1 MQSLVLNKYTKRQK
15 TTRLIN
21 PKVSVITVCYNSAA
35 TIERTIFSVK
45 NQSYKN
51 IEYIIVDGKSHD
63 STIQIVK
70 KFRFIDKLISEE
82 DAGIYDAMNKG
93 ISAASGQI
101 IAFLNA
107 DDFYKK
113 PNIVEKAVK
122 KIVSAELD
130 AVYGDV
136 DFFSSNDTNKILRRY
151 SSKFFSPKK
160 LAYGLMPAHP
170 SIFMKKEIFKVV
182 GKFDINYK
190 IAGDFDFI
198 LRAFKD
204 NHLRYLYIPEVF
216 VTMQNG
222 GVSTRGLKSTIILNK
237 EIMQSCIK
245 NGIKTNWARLISR
258 YFVKIFE
265 FIGLSH

>member
-1 MQSLVLNKYTKRQK
+1 MKRLLLNEYPKRKK
-15 TTRLIN
+15 TAGLIN

-35 TIERTIFSVK
+35 TIERTICSVK

-51 IEYIIVDGKSHD
+51 IEYIIVDGKSND

-70 KFRFIDKLISEE
+70 KFSCIDKLISEE
-82 DAGIYDAMNKG
+82 DSGIYDAMNKG
-93 ISAASGQI
+93 ISAASGEI

-113 PNIVEKAVK
+113 SDIIEKAVK
-122 KIVSAELD
+122 KIISAGLD

-136 DFFSSNDTNKILRRY
+136 DFFSPIDTNKILRRY
-151 SSKFFSPKK
+151 SSKFFSPRK

-170 SIFMKKEIFKVV
+170 SIFMKKKIFKAV
-182 GKFDINYK
+182 GKFNINFR

-204 NHLRYLYIPEVF
+204 NNLRYLYMPVVF
-216 VTMQNG
+216 VSMQTG
-222 GVSTRGLKSTIILNK
+222 GISTRGLKSSIILNK
-237 EIMQSCIK
+237 EIMQSCKK
-245 NGIKTNWARLISR
+245 NGIKTNWAKLISR
-258 YFVKIFE
+258 YFIKIFE
-265 FIGLSH
+265 FRGFLH